1 MTAARSAPCAPY
13 RWEAFDPYAVN
24 VDLHCHSSVSDGTLT
39 PEAVV
44 ARAAS
49 MGVQW
54 LALTDHD
61 EVRGIAR
68 AERQARAL
76 GIGFIPGV
84 EVSVTWAGTT
94 VHIVGLGIRE
104 DDPGLRA
111 GLDQTRH
118 GRADRAQE
126 MADGLAAVGI
136 AGALEGAMRYVG
148 NPDLISRSHFARYL
162 VEIGVC
168 EDVGEVFTKYLV
180 DGKPGFVP
188 HRWAR
193 LRDAVQWIR
202 GAGGV
207 AVIAHPG
214 RYRFDALHFHTF
226 VDEFIAAGGEGIEV
240 VTAAHT
246 QEEMRRF
253 ARYATQ
259 YGLRASRGSDF
270 HGPNESRI
278 DLGALPPLPDG
289 VEPIWAQWGI
299 G

>member
-1 MTAARSAPCAPY
+1 MTASLAACAPY
-13 RWEAFDPYAVN
+13 RWDAFDPYSVN
-24 VDLHCHSSVSDGTLT
+24 VDLHCHSTVSDGTLS

-44 ARAAS
+44 ERAAAR
-49 MGVQW
+49 GVAW

-61 EVRGIAR
+61 EVRGVSRAEAR
-68 AERQARAL
+68 ARTL
-76 GIGFIPGV
+76 GLGFIPGV
-84 EVSVTWAGTT
+84 EISVTWAGTT
-94 VHIVGLGIRE
+94 VHIVGLGVRE
-104 DDPGLRA
+104 DDAGLRA
-111 GLDQTRH
+111 GLDQTRN
-118 GRADRAQE
+118 GRAARAAE

-136 AGALEGAMRYVG
+136 PGAFEGAMRFVG

-162 VEIGVC
+162 VEAGIC
-168 EDVGEVFTKYLV
+168 EDVGEVFTKFLV
-180 DGKPGFVP
+180 EGKPGFVP

-193 LRDAVQWIR
+193 LCDAVHWIR

-214 RYRFDALHFHTF
+214 RYRFDDLHLHTF
-226 VDEFIAAGGEGIEV
+226 IDEFISAGGEGIEV
-240 VTAAHT
+240 VTSAHT
-246 QEEMRRF
+246 QEEARRF

-270 HGPNESRI
+270 HGPAESRV
-278 DLGALPPLPDG
+278 DLGQLPPLPDG